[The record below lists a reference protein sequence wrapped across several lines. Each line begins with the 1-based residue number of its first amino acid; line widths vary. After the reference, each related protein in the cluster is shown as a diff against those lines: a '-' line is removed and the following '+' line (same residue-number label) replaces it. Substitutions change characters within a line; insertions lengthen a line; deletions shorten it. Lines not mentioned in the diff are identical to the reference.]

1 MRLFVTL
8 VALCCTLSLSAQ
20 IVVEQPA
27 QAEQT
32 EQPTPPRKEIRQAL
46 AETKFLDSLATISG
60 KVVVREQGDAA
71 TIVDANLH
79 QEAKA
84 INGYRIVIF
93 MSNKHSARQDAIAT
107 QQQFV
112 ELYPNEGV
120 YLSYENPY
128 FKVTVGNCLSAEEAV
143 MLWNKV
149 QGTFDRAFVIRENI
163 PIEEITKNRT
173 IQDTLLIQ
181 TINQF

>member
-1 MRLFVTL
+1 MRIFVTL
-8 VALCCTLSLSAQ
+8 IALCCTLSLSAQ

-60 KVVVREQGDAA
+60 KVVVKEQGDAA

-79 QEAKA
+79 QEPKA

-112 ELYPNEGV
+112 ELYPAEGV

-128 FKVTVGNCLSAEEAV
+128 FKVTVGNCLTQEEAII
-143 MLWNKV
+143 MLGRLQSNFPK
-149 QGTFDRAFVIRENI
+149 AFISSARIATQEL
-163 PIEEITKNRT
+163 TK
-173 IQDTLLIQ
+173 
-181 TINQF
+181 

>member
-1 MRLFVTL
+1 MRIFVTL
-8 VALCCTLSLSAQ
+8 IALCCTLSLSAQ

-128 FKVTVGNCLSAEEAV
+128 FKVTVGNCLTQEEAII
-143 MLWNKV
+143 MLGRL
-149 QGTFDRAFVIRENI
+149 QGNFPKAFISSAR
-163 PIEEITKNRT
+163 ITAQELAK
-173 IQDTLLIQ
+173 
-181 TINQF
+181 

>member
-93 MSNKHSARQDAIAT
+93 MSNKHSARQDALAT

-112 ELYPNEGV
+112 ELYPSEGV

-128 FKVTVGNCLSAEEAV
+128 FKVTVGNCLTQEEAII
-143 MLWNKV
+143 MLGRL
-149 QGTFDRAFVIRENI
+149 QGNFPKAFISSARIATQEL
-163 PIEEITKNRT
+163 TK
-173 IQDTLLIQ
+173 
-181 TINQF
+181 

>member
-1 MRLFVTL
+1 MRIFVTL
-8 VALCCTLSLSAQ
+8 IALCCTLSLSAQ

-27 QAEQT
+27 QTEQT

-46 AETKFLDSLATISG
+46 AEAKFLDSLATISG

-93 MSNKHSARQDAIAT
+93 MSNKHSARQDAITT

-128 FKVTVGNCLSAEEAV
+128 FKVTVGNCLTQEEAII
-143 MLWNKV
+143 MLGRL
-149 QGTFDRAFVIRENI
+149 QGNFPKAFISSARIAAQELA
-163 PIEEITKNRT
+163 K
-173 IQDTLLIQ
+173 
-181 TINQF
+181 

>member
-1 MRLFVTL
+1 MRFFITF

-20 IVVEQPA
+20 IVVEQPV
-27 QAEQT
+27 QT

-46 AETKFLDSLATISG
+46 AESKFLDSQSPVSG

-71 TIVDANLH
+71 AIVEGNLH
-79 QEAKA
+79 QETKA
-84 INGYRIVIF
+84 VNGYRIVIF

-112 ELYPNEGV
+112 ELYPTEGV

-128 FKVTVGNCLSAEEAV
+128 FKVTVGDFRTKSEA
-143 MLWNKV
+143 MALLERIRYE
-149 QGTFDRAFVIRENI
+149 FPSAFVVKENI
-163 PIEEITKNRT
+163 AFPVVDKENAYVT
-173 IQDTLLIQ
+173 DTLKVLRPIQ
-181 TINQF
+181 

>member
-1 MRLFVTL
+1 MRIFVTL
-8 VALCCTLSLSAQ
+8 IALCCTLSLSAQ

-60 KVVVREQGDAA
+60 KVVVKEPGDAA

-79 QEAKA
+79 QEPKA

-128 FKVTVGNCLSAEEAV
+128 FKVTVGNCLTQEEAII
-143 MLWNKV
+143 MLGRL
-149 QGTFDRAFVIRENI
+149 QGNFPKAFISSARIAAQELA
-163 PIEEITKNRT
+163 K
-173 IQDTLLIQ
+173 
-181 TINQF
+181 

>member
-1 MRLFVTL
+1 MRFFITF

-20 IVVEQPA
+20 IVVEQPV
-27 QAEQT
+27 QT

-46 AETKFLDSLATISG
+46 AESKFLDSQSTISG
-60 KVVVREQGDAA
+60 KVVVSEQGDAA
-71 TIVDANLH
+71 AIVDDNLH

-84 INGYRIVIF
+84 VNGYRIVIF

-112 ELYPNEGV
+112 ELYPAEGV

-128 FKVTVGNCLSAEEAV
+128 FKVTVGNCLTQEEAII
-143 MLWNKV
+143 MLGRL
-149 QGTFDRAFVIRENI
+149 QGNFPKAFISSARIATQEL
-163 PIEEITKNRT
+163 TK
-173 IQDTLLIQ
+173 
-181 TINQF
+181 

>member
-1 MRLFVTL
+1 MRIFVTL
-8 VALCCTLSLSAQ
+8 IALCCTLSLSAQ

-27 QAEQT
+27 QTVATTQT

-79 QEAKA
+79 QEPKA

-93 MSNKHSARQDAIAT
+93 MSNKHSARQDALAT

-112 ELYPNEGV
+112 ELYPSEGV

-128 FKVTVGNCLSAEEAV
+128 FKVTVGNCLTQEEAII
-143 MLWNKV
+143 MLGRL
-149 QGTFDRAFVIRENI
+149 QGNFPKAFISSARIAAQELA
-163 PIEEITKNRT
+163 K
-173 IQDTLLIQ
+173 
-181 TINQF
+181 

>member
-1 MRLFVTL
+1 MRIFVTL
-8 VALCCTLSLSAQ
+8 IALCCTLSLSAQ

-27 QAEQT
+27 QGEQTLQT

-46 AETKFLDSLATISG
+46 AETKFLDSLATVSG
-60 KVVVREQGDAA
+60 KVVVKEQGDAA
-71 TIVDANLH
+71 TIVEANLH

-112 ELYPNEGV
+112 ELYPNESV

-128 FKVTVGNCLSAEEAV
+128 FKVTVGNCLTQEEAII
-143 MLWNKV
+143 MLGRL
-149 QGTFDRAFVIRENI
+149 QGNFPKAFISSARIAAQELA
-163 PIEEITKNRT
+163 K
-173 IQDTLLIQ
+173 
-181 TINQF
+181 